1 MLKAYA
7 VPDGAATTHG
17 TVQQRRR
24 GTVQQRRTDGAAHA
38 HDAAITHDA
47 ETTRARRGTMCML
60 LLGVVLLAV
69 AINTCTYYVWGLRS
83 HYIQKL
89 ICLILGRLVEAL
101 RGMPSTLLGRTAQ
114 RNSATLNRCKGCS
127 DIFSFDRVS

>member
-47 ETTRARRGTMCML
+47 ATTRARRGTMCML

-69 AINTCTYYVWGLRS
+69 AINTCTYFVGSTVTLYTKANLSDTRPLCRS
-83 HYIQKL
+83 ASRHAVDPARPD
-89 ICLILGRLVEAL
+89 CA
-101 RGMPSTLLGRTAQ
+101 A
-114 RNSATLNRCKGCS
+114 
-127 DIFSFDRVS
+127 